1 MDKRLRGTVR
11 WFDISKGYGY
21 IQPENGAEVFVHYT
35 AIIDQGIKKLN
46 AGQKVE
52 FSVTDSYRGPLA
64 SDVVRVKP

>member
-35 AIIDQGIKKLN
+35 AIVDKGLKALN
-46 AGQKVE
+46 PGQRVE

-64 SDVVRVKP
+64 ADVVRV